1 MSNFGLLTLSGLGAF
16 PLWEAVQIHFTSF
29 GHRSVLLHGTEIIKC
44 AKISGLFSQA
54 DKETLCCPP
63 LSQARRFSIMADLK
77 RMGPSVTASTCPY
90 LTITQKAEGP

>member
-54 DKETLCCPP
+54 DKETPCVVLLYHRHAGF
-63 LSQARRFSIMADLK
+63 LSWQTLREWGRRSQLLHVPI
-77 RMGPSVTASTCPY
+77 
-90 LTITQKAEGP
+90 